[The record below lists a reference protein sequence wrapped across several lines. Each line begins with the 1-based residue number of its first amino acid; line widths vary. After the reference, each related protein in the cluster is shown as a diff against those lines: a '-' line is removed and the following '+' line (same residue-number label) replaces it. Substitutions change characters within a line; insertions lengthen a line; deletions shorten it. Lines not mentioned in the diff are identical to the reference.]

1 MKLSNRSIAKVI
13 MFAFLNKDE
22 TLPNYTRMDT
32 RDISQVVSFH
42 CLSFTNLTWKQ
53 KKNLVPVGT
62 TLDRVTRF
70 LLANGWLR
78 YEQAAIYYLSD
89 GLIEAVKSGAISS
102 VDDLFCDD
110 HIIAVHCMMF
120 NIKLNPAFSDDD
132 SKFVLHH

>member
-32 RDISQVVSFH
+32 RDISQVISFH

-53 KKNLVPVGT
+53 KKNLVPSFT
-62 TLDRVTRF
+62 QLDRVTRF

-78 YEQAAIYYLSD
+78 FEQGPQYYLSD
-89 GLIEAVKSGAISS
+89 GLIEAEKSGAISS
-102 VDDLFCDD
+102 VDDLFCEN
-110 HIIAVHCMMF
+110 HIVAVHCMMF
-120 NIKLNPAFSDDD
+120 NIKLNPAFSDDH
-132 SKFVLHH
+132 SKSVLHQ